1 MRFFSRLFGASKNS
15 DQNSNKQASDAAQ
28 TLHTSITRALAGV
41 VYYDSTM
48 GEFER
53 SFSRIGGIKEPGYRA
68 NDIVAALIQALLKN
82 GTVTGKETLSDIVEA
97 KIQRLHESNL
107 PLRDLQPC
115 VSHFLDL
122 ATKDARNL
130 KADKAILG
138 LLAFAND
145 AFRELAVNNNT
156 ENTFDQAAV
165 KRVLDRLAKYKTIAH
180 FIDTGENET
189 AASTSSLAFDKETK
203 RLQTVIDSLEDDNSN
218 ISRISEIIPTSI
230 SNSGQRLAAEAFS
243 ACIKREDR
251 LSISSLLDCIGKDSP
266 VWQYDTNAT
275 RSIAKQLLL
284 SGLSP
289 NTKLNNEPLI
299 YAAIGG
305 NGSSEYYTELLIRHG
320 ADLNAENRDGY
331 SPLGAHLR
339 KQGAGLYRFE
349 PYIKY
354 GARLNIKDLSDFK
367 VYGAI
372 FQGGLYDIA
381 KTIPEDKLKPLVK
394 KGAGKTEVTLLH
406 LAAGGPQINASPE
419 LQAMFKTRY
428 LENDGYPSVI
438 ELLLDCGADPLQ
450 RTSTGYS
457 AANIALKYGHHQV
470 FLILSRRF
478 RDNPSCFSRII
489 DEPFRGK
496 GTALF
501 NACLRGDTGE
511 VKFLL
516 ELGANPNAR
525 SFVNYPENNLFE
537 PDVPQEVGARLFQD
551 SISSHINPNFFHHME
566 YGVTN
571 LHYPATN
578 NDSEIVHM
586 LLEAGAD
593 PNAICYNGLFPLY
606 VAAETGNLDVIKE
619 LISYGAEVN
628 KTTPKGCTPI
638 LNAAEEGELETVQ
651 YLLDNGADPYIR
663 NRAGQ
668 TAIDAAI
675 AMGQTQA
682 VQIMKS
688 NR

>member
-1 MRFFSRLFGASKNS
+1 MGFFSKLFGSSKNN
-15 DQNSNKQASDAAQ
+15 DQNANAQA
-28 TLHTSITRALAGV
+28 LHTSITRALAGV

-48 GEFER
+48 GEEVRDFLR
-53 SFSRIGGIKEPGYRA
+53 LMGIEQPEHRE
-68 NDIVAALIQALLKN
+68 NNIIAALLQALLKN
-82 GTVTGKETLSDIVEA
+82 GTVTGKEMLSDLVEP
-97 KIQRLHESNL
+97 KVQRFRK
-107 PLRDLQPC
+107 RDLIVNDLIPC
-115 VSHFLDL
+115 ILCFFYFAIEDAKRFHADQEIINLLVTALNIFWELIEGAGLDNPDL
-122 ATKDARNL
+122 TAAKNSSRYREI
-130 KADKAILG
+130 ADY
-138 LLAFAND
+138 
-145 AFRELAVNNNT
+145 V
-156 ENTFDQAAV
+156 
-165 KRVLDRLAKYKTIAH
+165 
-180 FIDTGENET
+180 DTGEDEVAAPVSSPSLTEEAIKLQVAINNMRNEGG
-189 AASTSSLAFDKETK
+189 D
-203 RLQTVIDSLEDDNSN
+203 
-218 ISRISEIIPTSI
+218 ISRITEIIPASI
-230 SNSGQRLAAEAFS
+230 SNSNQQLAAEAFS
-243 ACIKREDR
+243 ACIQCEDR
-251 LSISSLLDCIGKDSP
+251 LLSSSLLNRMFGENPEAPSFDEGP
-266 VWQYDTNAT
+266 VRN
-275 RSIAKQLLL
+275 IAKQLLL
-284 SGLSP
+284 AGLSP
-289 NTKLNNEPLI
+289 NIYQNDEPLI
-299 YAAIGG
+299 YAAIAR
-305 NGSSEYYTELLIRHG
+305 NPSPSAYYTKLLIEHG
-320 ADLNAENRDGY
+320 AILDVTNKDGY
-331 SPLGAHLR
+331 SPLGAYLKRHFPD
-339 KQGAGLYRFE
+339 GSYHFE
-349 PYIKY
+349 PFIKH
-354 GARLNIKDLSDFK
+354 GGRLNDKDLSDFD
-367 VYGAI
+367 VYKPI

-381 KTIPEDKLKPLVK
+381 KTIPENKLKPLAK
-394 KGAGKTEVTLLH
+394 KGTGKTEITLLH

-419 LQAMFKTRY
+419 LQTMFKTRY

-457 AANIALKYGHHQV
+457 AVNIALKYGHNQV
-470 FLILSRRF
+470 FLILSKRF
-478 RDNPSCFSRII
+478 RDNLTCFSRII

-501 NACLRGDTGE
+501 NACLRGDTEE

-525 SFVNYPENNLFE
+525 SFVNYPENDLFE

-578 NDSEIVHM
+578 NDSEIVRM

-606 VAAETGNLDVIKE
+606 VAAETGNLDVIKV
-619 LISYGAEVN
+619 LISHGAEVN

-675 AMGQTQA
+675 EKGQTQA
-682 VQIMKS
+682 AQIMKS
-688 NR
+688 YR